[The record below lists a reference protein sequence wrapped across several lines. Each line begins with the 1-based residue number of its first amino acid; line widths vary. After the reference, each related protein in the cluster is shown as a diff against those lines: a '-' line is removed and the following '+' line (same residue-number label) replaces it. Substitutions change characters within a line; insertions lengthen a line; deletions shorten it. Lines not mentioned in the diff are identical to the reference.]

1 MKPTVSIVG
10 RPNVGKSTLFNRLIG
25 RRKAIVHDEY
35 GVTRDRHY
43 GESYWNGVEFQVI
56 DTGGYLPDE
65 ADVISAGIRE
75 QVHLA
80 IHESDLILF
89 VVDVESGVNT
99 LDRQLAS
106 ILRKQE
112 KPVLLV
118 VNKSDDEDRR
128 LNAVEFYELGLDE
141 FFPVSAMSGSGTGE
155 LLDRVVELLPETE
168 EEEVDDE
175 TPKIAF
181 VGRPNVGK
189 SSLMNALLKNDR
201 CIVTD
206 IPGTTRDSIN
216 SYLVYKEK
224 EYLLI
229 DTAGLRKRAKVKE
242 NIEFYST
249 VRTDRAIREADVVV
263 LLLDSMQ
270 GFDEQDK
277 RILREADTF
286 NKGIVIVL
294 NKWDLVPEKH
304 TQLFKE
310 FEEYIYSKVQTLNY
324 VPVLSISALT
334 GQRVERVLD
343 VAERVIQERKK
354 KISTPELNDFVGK
367 ILKERAL
374 PMKRGRSLKIQYA
387 VQVKNNPPVFKFFM
401 NNPQELPPN
410 YRKFI
415 ENRLRDEFGFEGV
428 PITLIFRQ
436 K

>member
-65 ADVISAGIRE
+65 ADVISEGIRE

-80 IHESDLILF
+80 IQESDLILF
-89 VVDVESGVNT
+89 VVDVETGVNT

-118 VNKSDDEDRR
+118 VNKSDDDDRR
-128 LNAVEFYELGLDE
+128 MNAVEFYELGLDE

-155 LLDRVVELLPETE
+155 LLDRVVELLPQHEA
-168 EEEVDDE
+168 EVEADE

-277 RILREADTF
+277 RILREAETF

-310 FEEYIYSKVQTLNY
+310 FEEYIYSKVQTLHY

-334 GQRVERVLD
+334 GKRVERVLD
-343 VAERVIQERKK
+343 VAERVIQERRK
-354 KISTPELNDFVGK
+354 KISTPELNEFIGK

-387 VQVKNNPPVFKFFM
+387 VQVKTNPPVFKFFM

>member
-43 GESYWNGVEFQVI
+43 GESYWNGLEFQVI

-65 ADVISAGIRE
+65 ADVISEGIRE

-80 IHESDLILF
+80 IRESDLILF
-89 VVDVESGVNT
+89 VVDVESGINT

-118 VNKSDDEDRR
+118 INKSDDEDRR
-128 LNAVEFYELGLDE
+128 MNAVEFYELGLDE
-141 FFPVSAMSGSGTGE
+141 FFPLSAMSGSGTGD
-155 LLDRVVELLPETE
+155 LLDRVVELLPKPELAEE
-168 EEEVDDE
+168 EEEV
-175 TPKIAF
+175 PKIAF

-189 SSLMNALLKNDR
+189 SSLMNALLKNER

-216 SYLVYKEK
+216 SYLVYNDT

-263 LLLDSMQ
+263 LLLDAMQ

-277 RILREADTF
+277 RILREAETF

-294 NKWDLVPEKH
+294 NKWDLVPDKH

-310 FEEYIYSKVQTLNY
+310 FEEYIYTKVQTLSY
-324 VPVLSISALT
+324 VPVISISALT
-334 GQRVERVLD
+334 GKRVERVLD
-343 VAERVIQERKK
+343 VAQRVLEERRK
-354 KISTPELNDFVGK
+354 KISTPDLNGFVQK

-387 VQVKNNPPVFKFFM
+387 VQVKSNPPVFKFFM

-428 PITLIFRQ
+428 PITLVFRQ